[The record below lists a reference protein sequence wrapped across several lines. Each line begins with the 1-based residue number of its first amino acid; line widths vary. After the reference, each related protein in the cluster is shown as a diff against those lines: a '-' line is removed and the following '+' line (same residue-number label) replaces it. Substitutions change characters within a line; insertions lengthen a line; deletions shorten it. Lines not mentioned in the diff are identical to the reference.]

1 MSEAPDT
8 EVTRAL
14 VLTRGSLHGREAVE
28 RIAEA
33 ASRARMWVFRRSA
46 ETVSR
51 ADGTMRIDMPLVE
64 LVADAEIDGMAS
76 FEVRDGELTT
86 FEVSSEMLRAAAP

>member
-1 MSEAPDT
+1 
-8 EVTRAL
+8 
-14 VLTRGSLHGREAVE
+14 
-28 RIAEA
+28 
-33 ASRARMWVFRRSA
+33 
-46 ETVSR
+46 
-51 ADGTMRIDMPLVE
+51 MRIDMPLVE